1 MSGAWK
7 ISRSS
12 EAGTGGGKA
21 TRLLWLGHDQTM
33 NSYFIGTFAGIPD
46 ALITGFSNTTLD
58 TKAILTINGERG
70 VHMVP
75 SSRPSGASEQ
85 HVDDLLKAPDGASHD
100 ARRGRKQQASVV
112 DVAKHAGVSTQTVS
126 RVINGSTE
134 VRNATRQRVV
144 AAMNELAYR
153 PNSAARALKRG
164 SFRTIGVI
172 TLSLSSLG
180 NMRTLEA
187 ITLHAA
193 RHDFTITLIPV
204 MAPTQAGIQGA
215 FSRIAELAVDAV
227 IAIMEV
233 QLLDAATV
241 KLPPGVK
248 IVVVDSNA
256 DKQFSVVDTDQADGS
271 QKAVKHLL
279 NLGHETVWHV
289 AGPNSSFA
297 SKRRADA
304 WHSTLT
310 AAGKP
315 VPHVLRGDWSA
326 DSGYKAGLRLAD
338 EPGCT
343 AVFAAND
350 HMALGLLRAFREKGK
365 AVPEDISLVGFDDV
379 PEASSYPTP
388 LTTVHQNFA
397 AVGNQCVD
405 NVLQQIST
413 NTTESGITLVPAQ
426 LVVRQSTAPPRA
438 PAATSAQ
445 VVRTPMIDDMSS

>member
-1 MSGAWK
+1 
-7 ISRSS
+7 
-12 EAGTGGGKA
+12 
-21 TRLLWLGHDQTM
+21 
-33 NSYFIGTFAGIPD
+33 
-46 ALITGFSNTTLD
+46 
-58 TKAILTINGERG
+58 
-70 VHMVP
+70 MVP
-75 SSRPSGASEQ
+75 PNRPSGASDG
-85 HVDDLLKAPDGASHD
+85 HFAHLLKAPDGASHD

-172 TLSLSSLG
+172 AFSLSSPG

-187 ITLHAA
+187 IALHAA

-204 MAPTQAGIQGA
+204 MAPTEAGIQGA

-227 IAIMEV
+227 IAILEV

-241 KLPPGVK
+241 TLPPGVK
-248 IVVVDSNA
+248 IVVVDSDA
-256 DKQFSVVDTDQADGS
+256 GEQFSVVDTDQADGS
-271 QKAVKHLL
+271 QKAVSHLL
-279 NLGHETVWHV
+279 NLGHESVWHV
-289 AGPNSSFA
+289 AGPKESFA

-310 AAGKP
+310 AAGKSLP
-315 VPHVLRGDWSA
+315 PLLRGDWSA
-326 DSGYKAGLRLAD
+326 NSGYEAGLGLAD

-379 PEASSYPTP
+379 PEASSYPIP

-397 AVGNQCVD
+397 AVGKHCVE

-413 NTTESGITLVPAQ
+413 NTTEPGITLVPGE
-426 LVVRQSTAPPRA
+426 LVIRQSTAPPKEN
-438 PAATSAQ
+438 
-445 VVRTPMIDDMSS
+445 